1 MKQAP
6 RLKFASDNSTSA
18 DFLVSRVVE
27 AYQNLDPTKLDEV
40 ATLYTSDIYFEDP
53 THGVQGKTAVLAH
66 FSSTFEKLQ
75 GCSFSF
81 HRTVSDGADIFLA
94 WTMTAKHPKVLKG
107 KVVRV
112 EGASYLKTRNGKI
125 FYHRDYFDMGSLLY
139 EHLPFLGRIIQ
150 KIKRRVAR

>member
-27 AYQNLDPTKLDEV
+27 AYQNLDPTRLDEV
-40 ATLYTSDIYFEDP
+40 ATLYTSDVYFEDP

-66 FSSTFEKLQ
+66 FSNTFEKLQ

-139 EHLPFLGRIIQ
+139 EHLPFLGKISQ
-150 KIKRRVAR
+150 KIKQRVAR

>member
-6 RLKFASDNSTSA
+6 TLKFASDSTSA
-18 DFLVSRVVE
+18 DFLASRVIE
-27 AYQNLDPTKLDEV
+27 AYQNLDLTKLDEV
-40 ATLYTSDIYFEDP
+40 ATLYTSDVFFEDP
-53 THGVQGKTAVLAH
+53 TYGVQGKTAVLAH
-66 FSSTFEKLQ
+66 FSNTFKKLQ
-75 GCSFSF
+75 GCSFTF

-125 FYHRDYFDMGSLLY
+125 YYHRDYFDMGSLLY
-139 EHLPFLGRIIQ
+139 EHLPLIGKVIQ
-150 KIKRRVAR
+150 KIKQRVAR

>member
-6 RLKFASDNSTSA
+6 RLKFATDNSTSA

-27 AYQNLDPTKLDEV
+27 AYQNLDPTKLEEV

-53 THGVQGKTAVLAH
+53 THGVQGRSAVLAH
-66 FSSTFEKLQ
+66 FSKTFKKLQ
-75 GCSFSF
+75 GCSFNF